1 MVTVPRKNWLEWC
14 VFTFGLVALLGVV
27 SFLVFKA
34 VKHDGRPPALSVVM
48 DAPWQQVG
56 VDPPYVVVPVTVRND
71 GDLAATEV
79 DVEVTVVRGG
89 QVIERVGLN
98 IDELPRQSQ
107 RGGAVTLRALPGPG
121 ELQVRVLG
129 YADP

>member
-1 MVTVPRKNWLEWC
+1 M
-14 VFTFGLVALLGVV
+14 FAFGLVTLVGVTSYLTV
-27 SFLVFKA
+27 QA
-34 VKHDGRPPALSVVM
+34 WRHDGRPPALSVVM
-48 DAPWQQVG
+48 DTPWQQVG
-56 VDPPYVVVPVTVRND
+56 VEPPYVVVPVTVRND
-71 GDLAATEV
+71 GDEAATEV

-89 QVIERVGLN
+89 QVVERAGLN

-121 ELQVRVLG
+121 ELQARVLG